1 MKKITKILLATDF
14 SEDSY
19 NAYKYALEL
28 INEMKVE
35 LLVLHVVPSI
45 IEPSGL
51 TFVEKLSKKSSIS
64 DAVIEM
70 RSFIQRG
77 ISEMNYTETN
87 FYEKIQTDIE
97 VGDPVKTIG
106 EIVERN
112 QINLIITGRRGQSNN
127 IFKSLGSISLSL
139 LNDLKTD
146 IFIIPNKANY
156 KTINKVLFAS
166 ADYSNDSYYIEKT
179 KEIFQKKDIEF
190 EHVHVAPSK
199 TTKDIE
205 EQMAQTEFYS
215 NNAVKYTLL
224 TRDDTSTN
232 TIVEAL
238 ITFSK
243 DKALDALVLLER
255 KKGIFQKLFT
265 KNTAKEVI
273 KLSENP
279 ILVLKNN

>member
-1 MKKITKILLATDF
+1 
-14 SEDSY
+14 
-19 NAYKYALEL
+19 
-28 INEMKVE
+28 
-35 LLVLHVVPSI
+35 
-45 IEPSGL
+45 
-51 TFVEKLSKKSSIS
+51 
-64 DAVIEM
+64 
-70 RSFIQRG
+70 
-77 ISEMNYTETN
+77 
-87 FYEKIQTDIE
+87 
-97 VGDPVKTIG
+97 
-106 EIVERN
+106 
-112 QINLIITGRRGQSNN
+112 
-127 IFKSLGSISLSL
+127 
-139 LNDLKTD
+139 LKTD